1 MAERKL
7 RVQCLIV
14 QPVLLYDDG
23 TELTPGPE
31 IAPTQ
36 IVPSQFADFLE
47 SLPKELEKLTED
59 QAL

>member
-1 MAERKL
+1 MSERKL

-31 IAPTQ
+31 VAPTQ
-36 IVPSQFADFLE
+36 IVPSQFADFIDA
-47 SLPKELEKLTED
+47 LPKELKKLMEN
-59 QAL
+59 AE